1 MVGGQ
6 TYTCSV
12 VVGLQ
17 NASFISGYPVTGTL
31 KIYDA
36 ANPSSPFK
44 TQTVSF
50 TSNTTQTVSFNYTGK
65 SSDMILV
72 AEISLASTD
81 KYYETNLSNNKIQTL
96 VKANNGVDLYIASIN
111 PGTTYVVP
119 DETYTGSVTVGLQKS
134 YAFPVNGVVKVYDKA
149 DSSVFL
155 TKSVQFNSNSTQ
167 TFSFSY
173 PGKKY

>member
-1 MVGGQ
+1 
-6 TYTCSV
+6 
-12 VVGLQ
+12 
-17 NASFISGYPVTGTL
+17 
-31 KIYDA
+31 
-36 ANPSSPFK
+36 
-44 TQTVSF
+44 
-50 TSNTTQTVSFNYTGK
+50 
-65 SSDMILV
+65 MILV
-72 AEISLASTD
+72 AEISLASAD

-173 PGKKY
+173 PGKNTDITLVAEIQLTDTNKYDLDLSNNKRKLQCLIRQKWIS